1 MELFEQ
7 AMIGKTYWKPS
18 TEANHDKHPILSTN
32 SSMRGC
38 ILDLD
43 DDELHCPHQSDE
55 SFYEQVIEI
64 AQNDSAEIKFSW
76 IRSQLIGHD
85 IEFDGPFGKRILTYA
100 DHTASGR
107 ALHYIEDFI
116 NDSVL
121 PFYGNTHTS
130 DSYVGHKTTKMV
142 KDASRYIKTC
152 LGAGPDDALI
162 FCGSGTTA
170 AIKRLQEVMGIAV
183 PSNMRDKILK
193 SLKTEERWVVF
204 VGPYEHHS
212 NLLSWRNSLAEVIEI
227 GLDDDGLLDMRALK
241 HQLETHKDSN
251 RPMLGSFSA
260 CSNVTGIYS
269 DTRAIAQLLHKCGAF
284 ACFDYAASGPYV
296 EIDMRSGELEGYDAI
311 FLSPHKFLGGPGT
324 PGILLMNKALYKLS
338 SSAPSTCGGGTVDF
352 VNGFSEEHTL
362 YYEDVE
368 EREDAGTPPIIQ
380 KIRAAMAFWVKDFIG
395 YEVIQNQ
402 EDVYINAALER
413 LLPNPNIWVLG
424 NTKVKRQ
431 AILSFIIYSTVKSSS
446 YDMETEIGA
455 HRERSGLNMWAESG
469 HKRDKPLHGPFVAK
483 LLNDLF
489 GIQARAG
496 CACAAPYGHHLLG
509 VDEARSLAFRSA
521 IEEGYTGVKPGW
533 TRISFPYYMSIEEF
547 EFILAALEFIATYGQ
562 RFLPLYSFNWKTGTW
577 TFKSGAFLEN
587 ILGEDYAFDLKHFL
601 PQETKPGTNMNY
613 YDGSIDGGDDSNK
626 KKAIGV
632 ISKYASYLETAKY
645 VAQFLPK
652 VPPERRVPKEIDSS
666 LAYFRV

>member
-1 MELFEQ
+1 MELEQ
-7 AMIGKTYWKPS
+7 AMVGETYWHPRAV
-18 TEANHDKHPILSTN
+18 ANHDKDPILIVS
-32 SSMRGC
+32 SSMRNT
-38 ILDLD
+38 ILDF
-43 DDELHCPHQSDE
+43 E
-55 SFYEQVIEI
+55 IE
-64 AQNDSAEIKFSW
+64 ASQNDSTEIKLAW
-76 IRSQLIGHD
+76 LRSQVIGHHL
-85 IEFDGPFGKRILTYA
+85 EFETPFGKRLLTYA

-107 ALHYIEDFI
+107 ALQYIEDFI
-116 NDSVL
+116 SNSVL

-142 KDASRYIKTC
+142 KEATRYIKTC

-170 AIKRLQEVMGIAV
+170 AIKRLQEVMGITV
-183 PSNMRDKILK
+183 PSTMRDKILT
-193 SLKTEERWVVF
+193 SLQSEERWVVF

-227 GLDDDGLLDMRALK
+227 GLNDDGLLDMQALR
-241 HQLETHKDSN
+241 HQLEAHKDSN

-269 DTRAIAQLLHKCGAF
+269 DTGAIARLLHQYGAF

-296 EIDMRSGELEGYDAI
+296 EINMRSGELDGYDAI

-352 VNGFSEEHTL
+352 VNGFSEEQTL

-380 KIRAAMAFWVKDFIG
+380 KIRAAMVFWVKDFIG
-395 YEVIQNQ
+395 YTVIENQ
-402 EDVYINAALER
+402 EDAYIKAALER
-413 LLPNPNIWVLG
+413 LLPNPNISVLG
-424 NTKVKRQ
+424 NTSARRQ
-431 AILSFIIYSTVKSSS
+431 AILSFVIYSTTNSSS
-446 YDMETEIGA
+446 HNLETQIEALRG
-455 HRERSGLNMWAESG
+455 RSRGLNMWAESG
-469 HKRDKPLHGPFVAK
+469 NKKEKPLHGPFVAK

-509 VDEARSLAFRSA
+509 VDEARSLAFLSA
-521 IEEGYTGVKPGW
+521 IQEGYTGVKPGW
-533 TRISFPYYMSIEEF
+533 TRISFPYYMPIEEF
-547 EFILAALEFIATYGQ
+547 EFILAALEFIAKYGQ

-577 TFKSGAFLEN
+577 TFKSRAFMEN
-587 ILGEDYAFDLKHFL
+587 ILGEDSSLDSEDFSLM
-601 PQETKPGTNMNY
+601 ETKPETNY
-613 YDGSIDGGDDSNK
+613 YGSRADGSDYIEK
-626 KKAIGV
+626 KTRGV
-632 ISKYASYLETAKY
+632 ISRYASYLEKAKY
-645 VAQFLPK
+645 VASFLPK
-652 VPPERRVPKEIDSS
+652 YPPQRRIPKEIDPS